1 MTTRRQSAG
10 DRSTKAM
17 ARARVVSMSLVAL
30 VMAACDGR
38 ALETGGSVD
47 GGGDGGTPKALSIPT
62 FVGPPVLSCGLGVG
76 AVALASPCQ
85 LGRGPIFEVDCAF
98 GPQQNQVIRFMLAV
112 SILLN
117 GGGGAP
123 TEPMLPLGAPLT
135 FDATLLP
142 TFATLPANGEDFQLT
157 RMNGVLTLTKASFAD
172 RIFDG
177 WFSHLDF
184 VWTAGGEA
192 MTCTL
197 DNGRF
202 STIPGAYE

>member
-1 MTTRRQSAG
+1 
-10 DRSTKAM
+10 M
-17 ARARVVSMSLVAL
+17 ASARVVSLSLLAL
-30 VMAACDGR
+30 AACDGR
-38 ALETGGSVD
+38 ALETGGAVD
-47 GGGDGGTPKALSIPT
+47 AGFDSGAPKALTIPG
-62 FVGPPVLSCGLGVG
+62 FVVPPVMSCGLGVG

-85 LGRGPIFEVDCAF
+85 IGRGPIFEVDCAY
-98 GPQQNQVIRFMLAV
+98 GAQSNQVIRFMMAISLF
-112 SILLN
+112 LN
-117 GGGGAP
+117 GGVE
-123 TEPMLPLGAPLT
+123 TTNQMVPLGVPLT

-157 RMNGVLTLTKASFAD
+157 RMNGALTLTKGSFTGRD
-172 RIFDG
+172 FDG

-184 VWTAGGEA
+184 VWTSAGDT